1 MNSTFSRVL
10 SLLTAG
16 SMTLSIVP
24 AVAAGSFP
32 DVPSS
37 LPYSE
42 AIEALRSEGVI
53 EGNPDGTFHPNG
65 TINRAEFLKII
76 LEARGDLA
84 AGKTECFPDVHT
96 EWFAQYVCAAK
107 DEGII
112 QGYPDGNFKPSQP
125 VNFVEAGKI
134 LSLAYDQP
142 IDQYS
147 PDWYEPYARALE
159 AGNAIPGSIA
169 KLDAP
174 LTRGEMAEMMWRLSH
189 NVSTKTSKAY
199 LNVKYPEVGVNLA
212 TSNPVQAT
220 SCTDLR
226 AFAEEAARGSG
237 PNVYMRDDVAMPTS
251 GVAGEKA
258 TMAPQASNSGG
269 DGDHSETNVQV
280 AGVDEGDIV
289 KTDGSY
295 LYTITEGIVRIT
307 KVDDPNS
314 LSVVATLDL
323 QKDNFTPTDLYIEG
337 NRLVVLGST
346 WGDIHIM
353 EGDAA
358 SSKMMIWPGP
368 RWNTQESEVRIYS
381 VVNKS
386 NPTLERTVSFDG
398 SLVSTRRIEDKL
410 YLVLNQPVQPWGQ
423 PIPLTKE
430 VSADQV
436 MPSFRDSATGSKDV
450 AVAPCNK
457 VTILPRIP
465 SPQYITVAT
474 FSLTNPKSE
483 VARSVVLGSA
493 ENVYASLKN
502 LYTASTEYQ
511 YHWNEKEA
519 QAPTQLTH
527 LYRFAFTDNGIEM
540 KAKGIVNGHLLNQ
553 FSMDEHEES
562 FRVATTEDGSWD
574 GKDVSSNNLIVL
586 NLNLEQV
593 GQIEDI
599 APGERIYSVRFLG
612 DRAYMVTFRTI
623 DPLFVIDT
631 SNPRNPT
638 ILGKLKIPGFSNYLH
653 PYDETHI
660 IGFGKDA
667 VESKDGTFAWQQGMK
682 VALFDVTDVSNPKQ
696 MHQVTI
702 GDRGT
707 DSPLLYNHKA
717 LLFDKSRNLLAF
729 PVSIYK
735 LTDEQKNSPEAGSA
749 WGQQTFQ
756 GAQVYD
762 LTLSKGFVLRGSV
775 THYTNTDLLKSG
787 GYLYGKDI
795 ERIVRI
801 NDSLYTISA
810 DGIKSSDEKTVKEE
824 GSVSFRP
831 AVDTSSCPVEG
842 NEATYQS
849 HDTNVCASIRF
860 FCPDKQ
866 EAFNNEC
873 GCGCITK

>member
-1 MNSTFSRVL
+1 
-10 SLLTAG
+10 
-16 SMTLSIVP
+16 MTLSVVP
-24 AVAAGSFP
+24 AFAAAFP
-32 DVPSS
+32 DVPSTS
-37 LPYSE
+37 PYSE
-42 AIEALRSEGVI
+42 AITTLQSEGVI
-53 EGNPDGTFHPNG
+53 EGNPDGTFNPNG

-76 LEARGDLA
+76 LEARGDVPA
-84 AGKTECFPDVHT
+84 STGNCFPDVKN
-96 EWFAQYVCAAK
+96 EWYAQYICVAK
-107 DEGII
+107 EEGII

-169 KLDAP
+169 ALDAP

-189 NVSTKTSKAY
+189 DVSTKTSKAY

-212 TSNPVQAT
+212 TAEPVQAT
-220 SCTDLR
+220 SCADLR
-226 AFAEEAARGSG
+226 AFSQEAARTGG
-237 PNVYMRDDVAMPTS
+237 QNMLMRGDVAVPTS
-251 GVAGEKA
+251 VPGGGEKA
-258 TMAPQASNSGG
+258 LNAPEAGASA
-269 DGDHSETNVQV
+269 DGDYSDTNVQV

-295 LYTITEGIVRIT
+295 LYIITEGTVRIV
-307 KVDDPNS
+307 KADAP
-314 LSVVATLDL
+314 LSVVATLNL
-323 QKDNFTPTDLYIEG
+323 QKDNFTATDLYIEG
-337 NRLVVLGST
+337 NRLVVIGST
-346 WGDIHIM
+346 WGDMQIM
-353 EGDAA
+353 ESGDAVQ
-358 SSKMMIWPGP
+358 SKMMIWPGP
-368 RWNTQESEVRIYS
+368 WWNTQQSEVRVYS

-386 NPTLERTVSFDG
+386 DPTLERTVSFDG
-398 SLVSTRRIEDKL
+398 SLVSTRRINDKL

-423 PIPLTKE
+423 PMPLLKE

-436 MPSFRDSATGSKDV
+436 LPTFRDSATGSKDI
-450 AVAPCNK
+450 AVAPCDA

-465 SPQYITVAT
+465 SPQYITVAA
-474 FSLTNPKSE
+474 FSLSNPKSE

-493 ENVYASLKN
+493 ENVYASLEN

-511 YHWNEKEA
+511 YHWNERAA

-527 LYRFAFTDNGIEM
+527 LYRFAFTDDGLEM
-540 KAKGIVNGHLLNQ
+540 KAKGIVNGRLLNQ
-553 FSMDEHEES
+553 FSMDEHEGS
-562 FRVATTEDGSWD
+562 FRVATTEEGSWD
-574 GKDVSSNNLIVL
+574 GKELSSNNLIML

-593 GQIEDI
+593 GEIEDI
-599 APGERIYSVRFLG
+599 APGEKIYSVRFLG

-638 ILGKLKIPGFSNYLH
+638 ILGQLKIPGYSDYLH
-653 PYDETHI
+653 PYDENHI
-660 IGFGKDA
+660 IGFGKEA
-667 VESKDGTFAWQQGMK
+667 VESKDARLPDGQGTFAWQQGMK
-682 VALFDVTDVSNPKQ
+682 VALFDVTNVSSPKQ
-696 MHQVTI
+696 MHQVII

-735 LTDEQKNSPEAGSA
+735 LTDEQKNSEEPGSA

-762 LTLSKGFVLRGSV
+762 LTLEKGFVLRGSI
-775 THYTNTDLLKSG
+775 THYTSNDLLKSG
-787 GYLYGKDI
+787 GYLYGKDV

-801 NDSLYTISA
+801 DDSLYTISA
-810 DGIKSSDEKTVKEE
+810 DGVKSHTEKTVKEE
-824 GSVSFRP
+824 GGVSFRA
-831 AVDTSSCPVEG
+831 AVDTSSCPADDK
-842 NEATYQS
+842 ATYQS
-849 HDTNVCASIRF
+849 HDPNVCASIRF
-860 FCPDKQ
+860 FCPDNQ
-866 EAFNNEC
+866 EAFSNEC
-873 GCGCITK
+873 GCGCIVQ